1 MATGRHAQGKGR
13 HRKPP
18 APRPMANMLLLLA
31 TLTLLAVFLPVVA
44 GIGLVIGVLFGWM
57 TRAVTKA

>member
-13 HRKPP
+13 HRAP
-18 APRPMANMLLLLA
+18 APRPIANMLLLLA

-57 TRAVTKA
+57 TRAVTRS